1 MIVFFVGCQDQWLAS
16 VEASCL
22 QVHVNAYFGSVKLR
36 SRLSMG
42 KAVTTSI
49 SKDNYGNTIYEV
61 HFYEDKFVFDNLD
74 ISELDVERELGAFPY
89 AIVRV
94 EYRKPGP
101 EALSECCHLY
111 VSFLCVYCGI
121 I

>member
-1 MIVFFVGCQDQWLAS
+1 MGYFSTLINCHFKTFILFTTQQEQWLSS
-16 VEASCL
+16 VDANSL
-22 QVHVNAYFGSVKLR
+22 QVHVHAYFGSVKLR

-42 KAVTTSI
+42 NAVTTSI
-49 SKDNYGNTIYEV
+49 TKDNYGNTIYEV

-74 ISELDVERELGAFPY
+74 ISELDVEKELGAFPY

-101 EALSECCHLY
+101 EALSK
-111 VSFLCVYCGI
+111 
-121 I
+121 

>member
-1 MIVFFVGCQDQWLAS
+1 
-16 VEASCL
+16 
-22 QVHVNAYFGSVKLR
+22 
-36 SRLSMG
+36 MG
-42 KAVTTSI
+42 NAVTTSI

-61 HFYEDKFVFDNLD
+61 HFYEDKFVFENLD

-101 EALSECCHLY
+101 EALSECCQLQLYMSLFLTNLILWNHLICWGQLSCM
-111 VSFLCVYCGI
+111 VVFIVYS
-121 I
+121 

>member
-1 MIVFFVGCQDQWLAS
+1 
-16 VEASCL
+16 
-22 QVHVNAYFGSVKLR
+22 
-36 SRLSMG
+36 MG

-101 EALSECCHLY
+101 EALSECCQLS
-111 VSFLCVYCGI
+111 VSFPCLKLSFFLQHTEKLQFI
-121 I
+121 LQFELTTRI

>member
-1 MIVFFVGCQDQWLAS
+1 MDADG
-16 VEASCL
+16 L
-22 QVHVNAYFGSVKLR
+22 QIHVHAYFGSVKLR

-42 KAVTTSI
+42 KAVTTSVT
-49 SKDNYGNTIYEV
+49 KDNYGNTIYEV

-101 EALSECCHLY
+101 EAFSKFCCLFIGLSCRMKLKPLY
-111 VSFLCVYCGI
+111 ILNLCFFRQI
-121 I
+121 

>member
-1 MIVFFVGCQDQWLAS
+1 MIVLFVGCQEQWLAS

-22 QVHVNAYFGSVKLR
+22 QVHVHAYFGSVKLR

-61 HFYEDKFVFDNLD
+61 HFYEDKFVFDKLD

-101 EALSECCHLY
+101 EALSECCQLD